1 MGNDFAGYPVG
12 GGMPESKITRRSVIE
27 SGLKLGVLGTAAAA
41 LAACDQG
48 APKIV
53 CAGPNN
59 LTLSENSL
67 RKASNYVEEAPDPA
81 KNCTG
86 CGFYTADPAGGVCGK
101 CEIFLGPVNARGH
114 CDSWAAK
121 EAKS

>member
-1 MGNDFAGYPVG
+1 MSDVRL
-12 GGMPESKITRRSVIE
+12 SRRVLLE
-27 SGLKLGVLGTAAAA
+27 RGLQLGVVGAAATA

-48 APKIV
+48 EKKEA

-81 KNCTG
+81 KNCLG
-86 CGFYTADPAGGVCGK
+86 CGFFTPGEGGNPCGK

-114 CDSWAAK
+114 CDSWALK
-121 EAKS
+121 QDKS